1 MDTIDCKLLEF
12 TEYDGLFQ
20 VADAKTKCGAYLRS
34 WLSNIEG
41 IGRKKWPVAV
51 RIEVTGLDKLLHNG
65 STEEEVLVQCVEHL
79 NVIKQPKR
87 GRRRKNPTYGNL
99 EVYYKRIPSWLRN
112 SAKGG
117 RKEEARVRLVE
128 DDDGE
133 KYLAA
138 VLVTDQIKNKLF
150 WGSGLKR

>member
-1 MDTIDCKLLEF
+1 MDIIDCKLLEF

-20 VADAKTKCGAYLRS
+20 VADAKTKCGVYLRS
-34 WLSNIEG
+34 WLSNIKE

-51 RIEVTGLDKLLHNG
+51 RIEVTDLDKLLHDG
-65 STEEEVLVQCVEHL
+65 LTKGEVLAQCVEQL

-99 EVYYKRIPSWLRN
+99 EVYYKKVPSWMRD
-112 SAKGG
+112 SAEGN
-117 RKEEARVRLVE
+117 RKEEPRVRLVE
-128 DDDGE
+128 DDGG

-150 WGSGLKR
+150 WGSGIKR